1 MNHKV
6 NNVQEL
12 YSDAYSLY
20 NMVVLDK
27 ADTIINN
34 LDGAVSVLKQN
45 WKGMDA
51 GVQIQDV
58 IEVHNAFVVLRN
70 ALAQLAKDSSVVAVN
85 YRQIQIINRAN
96 AEELSQIEINTKSL
110 LDAYMDNR
118 DTVDITPEAND
129 GKAKIDVAKDLIN
142 EFVSQV
148 KNYYSRIMDN
158 WTIGTGRNSA
168 EEAFVDFLSKSNKYI
183 ETLNNVSSSIASAL
197 SNYSF

>member
-70 ALAQLAKDSSVVAVN
+70 ALAQLAKDSSSVAIN

-158 WTIGTGRNSA
+158 WTIGTGRNNA

-183 ETLNNVSSSIASAL
+183 ETLNNVSGSIASAL